1 MPGKVAAAEVEALNL
16 ESKHKEESEPEV
28 DQLFETS
35 VFPHWLISLN
45 KAIHP
50 KSTKHATNM
59 EPNF

>member
-35 VFPHWLISLN
+35 MFPH
-45 KAIHP
+45 
-50 KSTKHATNM
+50 
-59 EPNF
+59 